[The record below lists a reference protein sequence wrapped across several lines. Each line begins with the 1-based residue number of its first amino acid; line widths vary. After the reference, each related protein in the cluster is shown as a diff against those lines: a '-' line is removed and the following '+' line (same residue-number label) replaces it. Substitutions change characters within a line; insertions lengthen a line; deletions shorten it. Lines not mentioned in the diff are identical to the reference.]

1 MPLIAPDCPP
11 HQVFK
16 ANSAILNTDCLPHQ
30 SDCPSHQVFKANSA
44 ILNTLL
50 TLLNE
55 RLFDDGATRECVP
68 LLSAVAASN
77 EGASSD
83 GLPDCPN
90 CLNCSR
96 RSRLR
101 MRVRPLMASLI
112 ALIALIALGGRGFE

>member
-1 MPLIAPDCPP
+1 MPFIAPDCP
-11 HQVFK
+11 
-16 ANSAILNTDCLPHQ
+16 L
-30 SDCPSHQVFKANSA
+30 HQVFKANSA

-83 GLPDCPN
+83 GLPHQSDCP
-90 CLNCSR
+90 LIS
-96 RSRLR
+96 
-101 MRVRPLMASLI
+101 LMASNEGASSDGLLMAFLMTSLIASLI
-112 ALIALIALGGRGFE
+112 APLIALQLASDGLYLPLIAP

>member
-1 MPLIAPDCPP
+1 MPFIAPDCPP
-11 HQVFK
+11 
-16 ANSAILNTDCLPHQ
+16 
-30 SDCPSHQVFKANSA
+30 HQVFKANSA

-83 GLPDCPN
+83 GLPDCLPDDLPD
-90 CLNCSR
+90 CPTDS
-96 RSRLR
+96 
-101 MRVRPLMASLI
+101 PLLIAPLI
-112 ALIALIALGGRGFE
+112 ALQLASDGPYLPLIIP

>member
-1 MPLIAPDCPP
+1 MPFIAPDCPP
-11 HQVFK
+11 
-16 ANSAILNTDCLPHQ
+16 
-30 SDCPSHQVFKANSA
+30 HQVFKANSA

-83 GLPDCPN
+83 DLPDSLPDDLPDCPTDSS
-90 CLNCSR
+90 L
-96 RSRLR
+96 LIA
-101 MRVRPLMASLI
+101 PLI
-112 ALIALIALGGRGFE
+112 ALQLASDGPYLPLIIP